1 MISDEL
7 LKAILEVDARGYAES
22 YRQYFGNTPNAVEA
36 GTKAIQ
42 GMQEMAAELLQR
54 RDADRAIW
62 ENAPDWAEWFARDSD
77 SIGFYYSEEPEQGTD
92 YWIEGGRNWPMRE
105 WGWKSSKQERP
116 K

>member
-1 MISDEL
+1 MISDAEL
-7 LKAILEVDARGYAES
+7 QHYAEKDRDVWPDS
-22 YRQYFGNTPNAVEA
+22 LLAD
-36 GTKAIQ
+36 
-42 GMQEMAAELLQR
+42 MAQELLQR
-54 RDADRAIW
+54 RQADRAIW

-92 YWIEGGRNWPMRE
+92 YWIEGGRNCPMRE